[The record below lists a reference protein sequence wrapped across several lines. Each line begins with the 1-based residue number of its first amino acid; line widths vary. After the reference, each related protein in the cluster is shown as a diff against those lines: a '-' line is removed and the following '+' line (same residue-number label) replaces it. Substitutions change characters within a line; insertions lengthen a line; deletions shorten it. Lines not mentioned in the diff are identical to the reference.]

1 MTKQLLNIYGKL
13 LFVDVVFY
21 LLFVISVLMSA
32 LLEKAHLSY
41 IIPPIIIVI
50 GIKHLVVCKKHSSKV
65 NKTFLMALLIILVSD
80 MMSFNYFTECYLG
93 ILICITLYFVLNILI
108 LKPYMSRWQTKKLFS
123 VSVLLCFL
131 LFGYLVYA
139 VLDLL
144 IDFIPEGQLI
154 FTLTTTLS
162 LLIYTLIF
170 ALIYINDQYDSAV
183 VLLISGV
190 LNFFQAVLSPINEF
204 FHFTTTFTTLIIICH
219 ILSLY
224 LFMTFISHTDPI
236 KDRSKS
242 TKYV

>member
-1 MTKQLLNIYGKL
+1 MNQPLNFFRNL
-13 LFVDVVFY
+13 LFIDVLFY
-21 LLFVISVLMSA
+21 VLFIISIIISYFF
-32 LLEKAHLSY
+32 EKGYLSY
-41 IIPPIIIVI
+41 TVTLINIAI
-50 GIKHLVVCKKHSSKV
+50 GYKHVLVCKKHDLKV
-65 NKTFLMALLIILVSD
+65 NKTFLIALLIILVSD
-80 MMSFNYFTECYLG
+80 ILSFNYFTECYLG
-93 ILICITLYFVLNILI
+93 ILICITLYFILNII
-108 LKPYMSRWQTKKLFS
+108 IVKPYMSKWQANKMFS

-131 LFGYLVYA
+131 LLGYLVYA

-183 VLLISGV
+183 LLLISGV
-190 LNFFQAVLSPINEF
+190 LNFFQVALSPINEF
-204 FHFTTTFTTLIIICH
+204 FHFTNTFTALIIICH